1 MSQVNQ
7 AARMGAARMHAVV
20 ACGAMALTLAG
31 LCALLIEAPAR
42 ADSADAAEVL
52 PIKTMDG
59 RQIYQHICQGCHMAD
74 GGGAV
79 GAGHYPALAKDP
91 TLVSRQF
98 MAITLLTGRRNM
110 PAFGA
115 KHAIGFVGPP
125 VTLTDA
131 QIAAVINY
139 VRTNFGNHYKDSIT
153 AAEVVALDQ
162 KIP

>member
-1 MSQVNQ
+1 MSRVSRSAMR
-7 AARMGAARMHAVV
+7 AAVLCSGI
-20 ACGAMALTLAG
+20 ALGLAG
-31 LCALLIEAPAR
+31 MSALLIEAPAR
-42 ADSADAAEVL
+42 ADSADIPDAKPLKA
-52 PIKTMDG
+52 MDG
-59 RQIYQHICQGCHMAD
+59 RQIYENICQGCHMAD

-91 TLVSRQF
+91 TLVSRQY
-98 MAITLLTGRRNM
+98 MALTILSGRRNM

-115 KHAIGFVGPP
+115 KHAIGFGGPP
-125 VTLTDA
+125 VTLTEA

-162 KIP
+162 KTR